1 MSKITRREFIK
12 KSAAAAFAG
21 AFFPTIIP
29 ATALGKNGVVAPSER
44 IVFGCIGMGGQMRG
58 HRDFYAGSGASQ
70 VVAVCDVR
78 KSNRED
84 SKRVVEEIS
93 ARRSNLQNY
102 KGCDTT
108 EDYQD
113 IIGRDDIDAVVIAT
127 PDHWHVQIA
136 IAAAKA
142 GKHVYLEKPMSLTLQ
157 EGKLLAQ
164 AVRRTGIKLQVGT
177 QQRSEFAFRRAA
189 EIVRNGMIG
198 DIKEIYTD
206 IGVFAQPKILKEEP
220 IPEGFNYE
228 KWLGPS
234 PWYPYN
240 AERVRSFW
248 NGGWRCFWDYGCRK
262 DGDWG
267 AHHYDIIQWALGKDD
282 SFPSLF
288 CPQNTDGSKCRF
300 FEYEKGPRVYI
311 NPYDQNGGT
320 KGQMIRFVGTKGEV
334 RVSRGNSLH
343 SDPAGLTK
351 DYLPS
356 GSVRLQQ
363 VRSLREDLLSCIR
376 SGATPICNADVG
388 YHTAATCQLS
398 ALALR
403 LNRPIKWDT
412 KAEKIIGDADAQ
424 AMTSRVRRAPYF
436 LDV

>member
-1 MSKITRREFIK
+1 MKKITRRDFLK
-12 KSAAAAFAG
+12 KSTAAAFAG
-21 AFFPTIIP
+21 AFLPAIIP
-29 ATALGKNGVVAPSER
+29 ATALGKGGAIAPSER

-58 HRDFYAGSGASQ
+58 HRDFYAGYRESQ
-70 VVAVCDVR
+70 VIAVCDVR

-84 SKRVVEEIS
+84 SKRAVEAIS
-93 ARRSNLQNY
+93 ARRSELQNY

-136 IAAAKA
+136 LAAAKA
-142 GKHVYLEKPMSLTLQ
+142 GKHVYLEKPMSLTIE
-157 EGKLLAQ
+157 EGKILSD

-177 QQRSEFAFRRAA
+177 QQRTEDSFRKAA
-189 EIVRNGMIG
+189 EIVRNKLIG
-198 DIKEIYTD
+198 DVKEIYTD

-282 SFPSLF
+282 SFPTRF
-288 CPQNTDGSKCRF
+288 CPPNTDGSKCRF
-300 FEYEKGPRVYI
+300 FEYENGPRVYV
-311 NPYDQNGGT
+311 NPFGQNGGT
-320 KGQMIRFVGTKGEV
+320 KGAMIRFVGTKGEV
-334 RVSRGNSLH
+334 RASRGNYIYT
-343 SDPAGLTK
+343 DPEWLAKGA
-351 DYLPS
+351 LPN
-356 GSVRLQQ
+356 GCTRLQR
-363 VRSLREDLLSCIR
+363 VASIREDLIACIR
-376 SGATPICNADVG
+376 NGGTPICNADVG
-388 YHTAATCQLS
+388 YHTSTTCQLS
-398 ALALR
+398 AMALR
-403 LNRPIKWDT
+403 LNRVVNWDA
-412 KAEKIIGDADAQ
+412 KNEKVIGDPVAQ
-424 AMTSRVRRAPYF
+424 SMTSRVRRAPYF
-436 LDV
+436 LGV